1 MSGEEKNPLTGE
13 EPGAENRPEG
23 PANRKW
29 PSALAGSGT
38 SDPEN
43 VRQSAPAENSG
54 GPDGAAPEM
63 VELTPEEFQAILA
76 GDGDD
81 RPGGDRSQAIHVPS
95 GPDTAP
101 APGGTKDT
109 GLIPD
114 PSAAA
119 VKNDGEKKTAG
130 TKKKRRRKR
139 RRSFSVRTPETEPKK
154 RPAARREESDPW
166 EAERDYM
173 PIRGRRDG
181 RIGCLGGLMYA
192 VFIISLSIILAVFM
206 WLAASDVLAL
216 NKPSLAVEV
225 TLPQEIFSE
234 RRLDVKDED
243 GTVTGSRVV
252 MAADIKSVSA
262 ILKDAGLIN
271 YKWLFQ
277 LYSRFSHADLKVNP
291 GTYALSTSLDYR
303 ALVTKM
309 QTGTGAQLQ
318 TLVTFP
324 EGFDM
329 DQIFARLEENGVCSA
344 QALYEAAAN
353 AEFSY
358 AFLEG
363 VEQGD
368 PYRLEGYLFPDSYY
382 FYQGMQAASAI
393 NKFLSNMHYHVT
405 EEMWQKANSLG
416 MTFRQIMTVASIIE
430 KEAANDDERALIAS
444 VIYNR
449 LAQGMP
455 LQVDSTV
462 VYARRDTGESRV
474 SPEIIQET
482 DSPYNTYLHNGL
494 PPGPI
499 CSPGMKSIEAAL
511 NPADSRYMYFA
522 LEVETRTVRFFT
534 YYNEFEAFIAT
545 QDYG

>member
-1 MSGEEKNPLTGE
+1 MSDEEKIPLTGD
-13 EPGAENRPEG
+13 EPTGVIRWEGAVNKKPRVSDGPGDADTAVLPEI
-23 PANRKW
+23 
-29 PSALAGSGT
+29 
-38 SDPEN
+38 
-43 VRQSAPAENSG
+43 
-54 GPDGAAPEM
+54 
-63 VELTPEEFQAILA
+63 VELTPEEFRAIT
-76 GDGDD
+76 
-81 RPGGDRSQAIHVPS
+81 GGEAL
-95 GPDTAP
+95 DTSRVLPEVSP
-101 APGGTKDT
+101 APPGPAGTKDT
-109 GLIPD
+109 EKLPD
-114 PSAAA
+114 LSSAGG
-119 VKNDGEKKTAG
+119 KPPEKKDPG
-130 TKKKRRRKR
+130 KKKSGKR
-139 RRSFSVRTPETEPKK
+139 RRSFSGRKAPEKKPSKRSSPEPET
-154 RPAARREESDPW
+154 DPW
-166 EAERDYM
+166 EEERNYR
-173 PIRGRRDG
+173 PIRTRRDG

-192 VFIISLSIILAVFM
+192 VFIISLSIVLAVCM

-216 NKPSLAVEV
+216 NKPAAAVEV
-225 TLPQEIFSE
+225 TLPAEIFSE
-234 RRLDVKDED
+234 REIDVKDSD
-243 GTVTGSRVV
+243 GNVTGKRTV
-252 MAADIKSVSA
+252 MGADVKAVSA

-324 EGFDM
+324 EGFNM

-344 QALYEAAAN
+344 QALYEAAAT

-363 VEQGD
+363 AEPGD
-368 PYRLEGYLFPDSYY
+368 PYRLEGYLFPDTYY

-416 MTFRQIMTVASIIE
+416 MTFKQIITIASIIE
-430 KEAANDDERALIAS
+430 EEAANDDERALIAS

-462 VYARRDTGESRV
+462 VYARRDTGDSRV

-499 CSPGMKSIEAAL
+499 CSPGMKSIQAAL

-522 LEVETRTVRFFT
+522 LDVESRTVKFFI
-534 YYNEFEAFIAT
+534 YFNEFEAFIAT